1 MKSIHSIRLGINHI
15 RLLSLMSHVTF
26 SGSKRSIS
34 KSKQQ
39 TVLIHTHSV
48 LCYLHTETLPGH
60 TVIHMFRINK
70 ILGSGTARDF
80 SVHCELLKAWLKGV
94 LLIVLINGY
103 WDQIL
108 TWNRV
113 EIPALLVQWYCTTVI
128 VILHNS
134 SFTLLCSG
142 VWGRIGSWVTCWLW
156 GQKGWV
162 VSFCLC
168 WMVFSCSSPF
178 LSSTATL
185 MELTWHLFLWWP
197 LTPSAPPTLPQ
208 LWELFTFFTPS
219 PTSSAHLSE
228 VSKFSTL
235 YLTEC
240 YVN

>member
-1 MKSIHSIRLGINHI
+1 MKSIHSIRFWINHI
-15 RLLSLMSHVTF
+15 RLLNLMSHVTF

-48 LCYLHTETLPGH
+48 LCYLYTEILPGN
-60 TVIHMFRINK
+60 TLIHMFRIIK
-70 ILGSGTARDF
+70 ILVSGAAREF
-80 SVHCELLKAWLKGV
+80 SVFKSLTKRCAINSAHKWLLRSNSHLKQSR
-94 LLIVLINGY
+94 
-103 WDQIL
+103 DS
-108 TWNRV
+108 
-113 EIPALLVQWYCTTVI
+113 CTTCSM
-128 VILHNS
+128 ILHHCYCNS
-134 SFTLLCSG
+134 SQFLFHSVVFRCLRPYR
-142 VWGRIGSWVTCWLW
+142 VWVTCWLW

-197 LTPSAPPTLPQ
+197 LTPSAPPTWPQ

-219 PTSSAHLSE
+219 PTSSAHLWRSANFPL
-228 VSKFSTL
+228 SI
-235 YLTEC
+235 
-240 YVN
+240 